1 MSRFI
6 LTLAGALGVFAVV
19 VLFSA
24 TFIVHQTSQALVLQ
38 FGQPVRVIT
47 APGLYLKIP
56 IAQEVTFYD
65 ARILSLDPPAEQ
77 MILSDQKRVIVDGFA
92 RYRITDPLRFYQSVR
107 TEATFVDRF
116 GRIMNSTVRGV
127 LARTDLT
134 EVLSERRADIMQRV
148 QESVTDEAKNFG
160 VQLIDVR
167 IGRTELPEDV
177 LTNVYQ
183 RMRSERERE
192 ANLLRAEG
200 EENARRIRA
209 TADRERTVLLAE
221 ADRQSQ
227 VLRGEGEGARNRILG
242 DAYSK
247 DRDFFDFYRT
257 LETYRATFL
266 AEGTTLVLSPESD
279 FFRYFSGWQ
288 GNFGAAGTA
297 TTVPPQPAAAPA
309 ARPAPA
315 IR

>member
-1 MSRFI
+1 MNRVSAAISVAVGAVALIVLMS
-6 LTLAGALGVFAVV
+6 
-19 VLFSA
+19 S

-38 FGQPVRVIT
+38 FGQPVRVL
-47 APGLYLKIP
+47 AEPGLYFKIP
-56 IAQEVTFYD
+56 VAQDVIFFD

-92 RYRITDPLRFYQSVR
+92 RYRIVDPLRFYQAVR

-116 GRIMNSTVRGV
+116 GRILNSTVRNV

-134 EVLSERRADIMQRV
+134 EVLSERRSEIMHRV
-148 QESVTDEAKNFG
+148 QDEVTDEAKNFG
-160 VQLIDVR
+160 VELVDVR

-200 EENARRIRA
+200 DETSRRIRA

-221 ADRQSQ
+221 AERQSQ
-227 VLRGEGEGARNRILG
+227 VLRGEGEAARNRVLG
-242 DAYSK
+242 EAYNK

-257 LETYRATFL
+257 LEAYKATFL
-266 AEGTTLVLSPESD
+266 AEGTTLVLSPDTD
-279 FFRYFSGWQ
+279 FFRYFSSWQ
-288 GNFGAAGTA
+288 GKIGADALA
-297 TTVPPQPAAAPA
+297 TPPAVK
-309 ARPAPA
+309 R
-315 IR
+315 

>member
-1 MSRFI
+1 MNRI
-6 LTLAGALGVFAVV
+6 VLATIGALSALLVIGF
-19 VLFSA
+19 FSSA
-24 TFIVHQTSQALVLQ
+24 FTVHQTTQALVLRFQ
-38 FGQPVRVIT
+38 NPVKVIR
-47 APGLYLKIP
+47 APGLYFKAPLI
-56 IAQEVTFYD
+56 ESVVYYD
-65 ARILSLDPPAEQ
+65 ARILNLDPPPDQ

-92 RYRITDPLRFYQSVR
+92 RYKITDPLLFYTSVR
-107 TEATFVDRF
+107 SESNFASNF
-116 GRIMNSTVRGV
+116 GGIMSSTVRSV

-134 EVLSERRADIMQRV
+134 ELLSEKRGAIMQRV
-148 QESVTDEAKNFG
+148 QEAVTGEAAKFG
-160 VQLIDVR
+160 VKLEDVR

-221 ADRQSQ
+221 AERQSQ
-227 VLRGEGEGARNRILG
+227 VLRGEGEGARNRVLG
-242 DAYSK
+242 EAYSK
-247 DRDFFDFYRT
+247 DRDFFDFYRS
-257 LETYRATFL
+257 LEAYRATFL

-288 GNFGAAGTA
+288 GKFGADPVQAPATA
-297 TTVPPQPAAAPA
+297 TPASPV
-309 ARPAPA
+309 R
-315 IR
+315 R